1 MFVNLSLEPEQD
13 IIFHKFNIIGFSET
27 YFDFSVSLDDD
38 TLVIHG
44 YNLVHADQLN
54 GYLIPN
60 VEVSVSTKLVTT
72 KTSKY

>member
-13 IIFHKFNIIGFSET
+13 IIVHKFNIIGFSET

-44 YNLVHADQLN
+44 YNLVHSDQLN